1 MLQTSLIR
9 RRPVGPLERETR
21 MAMNALQDLKT
32 IRRMAAEESVGHLKL
47 LKSHA
52 VTIVDS
58 LLENAVHE
66 HPKAICAD
74 YRRRGNQIS
83 DQEKKALK
91 IRKNAFMN
99 QQALAEISDTGLQD
113 PIRAHELTVLRAT
126 FVISRYRTALSA
138 ERMILEYAHYPIE
151 VQYDVFHPDACA
163 VCNSLYRKPVPSD
176 WALFPPKGCTCVTAP
191 YGLHLNVD
199 YIGGYLEEE
208 KLEKTSSS
216 VSIVEKIKEYFR

>member
-1 MLQTSLIR
+1 
-9 RRPVGPLERETR
+9 

-58 LLENAVHE
+58 LLEYGVHE
-66 HPKAICAD
+66 HPKAICAA

-208 KLEKTSSS
+208 ELEKTSSS